1 MTIETNYEQR
11 YKSLLRWTKK
21 HFKQMEANSLSKTEL
36 LGCMSALQ
44 MLDQQSQDN
53 WEKSLGIS
61 YNELYFK
68 LENALEETS

>member
-1 MTIETNYEQR
+1 
-11 YKSLLRWTKK
+11 
-21 HFKQMEANSLSKTEL
+21 MEANSLSKTEL

-53 WEKSLGIS
+53 WEKLLGIS